1 VHIKNEYYE
10 LHGNNNSYNGCAVVS
25 GGSCFVNEVVVS
37 PGNDL
42 FLSPCSLSSTSSKP
56 HVALQMCGKL
66 LQKVVHAGAKLVKL

>member
-37 PGNDL
+37 PSNDL
-42 FLSPCSLSSTSSKP
+42 FLSLLSPPHHQKP